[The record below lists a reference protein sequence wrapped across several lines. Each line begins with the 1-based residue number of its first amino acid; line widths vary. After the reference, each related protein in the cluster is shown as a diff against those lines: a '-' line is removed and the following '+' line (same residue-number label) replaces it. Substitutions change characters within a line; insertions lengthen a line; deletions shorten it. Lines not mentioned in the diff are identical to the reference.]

1 MRRRDEGAISREDF
15 DTAFDTMSNPKKAD
29 RVIARAS
36 QEVGSVDWVSLVD
49 WIKDH
54 WLEILKI
61 VISVAF
67 LFLEGDDE
75 SSGPDREV
83 IQ

>member
-1 MRRRDEGAISREDF
+1 MRKRDEGLVSQKDF

-29 RVIARAS
+29 RVISRAS

-67 LFLEGDDE
+67 LFLDEGDDDTPE
-75 SSGPDREV
+75 RELN
-83 IQ
+83 